1 MVSTLS
7 KKKVKKS
14 LRKLINRQGTEAET
28 LNYFQE
34 TLTGF
39 GGMGV
44 GAGGNRNDRGAA
56 ILLATN
62 FETSLRIAIERKLSI
77 PEKHRVMLFEDEAAP
92 LRDFAAKI
100 RLGYAIGLFGDET
113 KESLDFIR
121 LIRNAFAHA
130 PSPVRFSTSEIVNA
144 CAFLEVPVKVGEAEN
159 QTDTSVTGRERFRVV
174 CERIAAALRYMP
186 PSPV

>member
-1 MVSTLS
+1 VPTLS
-7 KKKVKKS
+7 KNKVKDS
-14 LRKLINRQGTEAET
+14 LRKLINRHGTEAET
-28 LNYFQE
+28 LDYFQE

-44 GAGGNRNDRGAA
+44 GVGGNRSDRGAA

-62 FETSLRIAIERKLSI
+62 LETSLRMAIERKLSI
-77 PEKHRVMLFEDEAAP
+77 QEKHRVMLFEDEAAP
-92 LRDFAAKI
+92 LRDFAAKT

-130 PSPVRFSTSEIVNA
+130 PSPVRFSTAEITNA
-144 CAFLEVPVKVGEAEN
+144 CTFLKVPVRVGEAESHA
-159 QTDTSVTGRERFRVV
+159 DTSVTGRERFRMV
-174 CERIAAALRYMP
+174 CERIAAALRYVS
-186 PSPV
+186 PSPVR